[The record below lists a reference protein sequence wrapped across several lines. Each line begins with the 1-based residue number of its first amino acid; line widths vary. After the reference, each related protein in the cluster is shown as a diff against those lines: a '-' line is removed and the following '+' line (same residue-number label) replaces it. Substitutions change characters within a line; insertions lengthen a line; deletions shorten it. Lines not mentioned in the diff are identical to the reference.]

1 MKIRAIKEAEANAAR
16 TEIQAKA
23 DAEAKYKQGEGIA
36 RQRQAIIAG
45 LRDSVNA
52 FKDEVA
58 GVDAKS
64 VMDLMLMTQYFDM
77 MKDIGADSKSN
88 AIFMTH
94 SPAGLSNVSEALSSG
109 ILSNIGMSRK

>member
-58 GVDAKS
+58 GVDVPIAGAA
-64 VMDLMLMTQYFDM
+64 TQPQLPNPQQ
-77 MKDIGADSKSN
+77 S
-88 AIFMTH
+88 
-94 SPAGLSNVSEALSSG
+94 
-109 ILSNIGMSRK
+109 